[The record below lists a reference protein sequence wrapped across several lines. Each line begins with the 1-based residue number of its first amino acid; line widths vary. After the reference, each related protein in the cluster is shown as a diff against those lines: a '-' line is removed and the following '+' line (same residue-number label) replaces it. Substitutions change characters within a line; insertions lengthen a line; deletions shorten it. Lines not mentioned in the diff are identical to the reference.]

1 MILAVAA
8 SLNDTRSQLYSAPS
22 RPPRD
27 PIDCRQRLNEPSDTS
42 RLQIDTRGLRVEP
55 RHPTSSELSNVWGSG
70 AQGAVW
76 IQGTGRIC
84 ICAPPYI
91 AVECMVKRAGWSGM
105 NHGTQ
110 VDMRGWLQEIA
121 AHAFGCQIV
130 CVGSQIPV
138 PVCLLL
144 WFCMAHRASD
154 AQSWLAVRL
163 NHAAGACTL
172 VFCVSPRT
180 CHI

>member
-55 RHPTSSELSNVWGSG
+55 RHPTSSNVWGTG
-70 AQGAVW
+70 AQGSGVDSRDW
-76 IQGTGRIC
+76 QDVDLCTSLYCSPVHG
-84 ICAPPYI
+84 
-91 AVECMVKRAGWSGM
+91 EKSGM
-105 NHGTQ
+105 EWDESWTQ